1 MSEVYQN
8 IKKYRLEAGM
18 TLLEVANK
26 LGVKEATVQRYESGI
41 IKNLKYDT
49 IVALSEIFGCSP
61 VELMGWEDN
70 FSIDNSKSLFP
81 EVIADQIKPVEV
93 RKLPVLGKV
102 ACGEPLFMDED
113 REYIDI
119 KDAPRNVD
127 FILIAKG
134 DSMINAG
141 IKDGDYVFIEKRSS
155 VNNGEIAVVVIDDEA
170 TLKRVHFDKEKQVL
184 QLLPENPSYA
194 PMIYMGEELERIQV
208 LGKAIAVMSLLK

>member
-70 FSIDNSKSLFP
+70 FSIDNSKSLLP
-81 EVIADQIKPVEV
+81 EVIADQIKPVEI
-93 RKLPVLGKV
+93 RTLPVLGRV
-102 ACGEPLFMDED
+102 ACGKPIFTDEE
-113 REYIDI
+113 REYITI
-119 KDAPRNVD
+119 EDAPKNVD

-134 DSMINAG
+134 DSMINAR
-141 IKDGDYVFIEKRSS
+141 INDGDYVFIKKQSA
-155 VNNGEIAVVVIDDEA
+155 VNNGDIAVVIIDDEA
-170 TLKRVHFDKEKQVL
+170 TLKRVHFDKEKQIL
-184 QLLPENPSYA
+184 QLLPENPSYM
-194 PMIYMGEELERIQV
+194 PLVFVGEELENVQI
-208 LGKAIAVMSLLK
+208 LGKAIAVMSMIK

>member
-1 MSEVYQN
+1 MSEFKDMLKYYRMNAGLSQAQLAN
-8 IKKYRLEAGM
+8 ILGVAASTISMYEVGAREPDFEMEERIADFFNVDLNTLRGKDTEYGILEA
-18 TLLEVANK
+18 
-26 LGVKEATVQRYESGI
+26 S
-41 IKNLKYDT
+41 
-49 IVALSEIFGCSP
+49 S
-61 VELMGWEDN
+61 W
-70 FSIDNSKSLFP
+70 
-81 EVIADQIKPVEV
+81 ADQIKPVEV

-102 ACGEPLFMDED
+102 ACGEPLFMDEE

-194 PMIYMGEELERIQV
+194 PMIYMGEELERIQI